1 MRTID
6 GSASLGTIICG
17 LTSNLA
23 TYLVCVKPEQKDVL
37 YIFFQER
44 AIPDSTQATSSAK
57 CKKKKHRQIAKFN
70 SLLFTDFTEK
80 KRILYT
86 QLTSENPSRSVANE

>member
-23 TYLVCVKPEQKDVL
+23 TYLVCETEQKDVL
-37 YIFFQER
+37 YIVFQER
-44 AIPDSTQATSSAK
+44 ATPDSTQSTSSVK
-57 CKKKKHRQIAKFN
+57 CKKKKHRQIDEFN
-70 SLLFTDFTEK
+70 SLLFTDYTEK
-80 KRILYT
+80 KRMLHS